1 MDRMSEEKETSKT
14 SERTYGSR
22 VVEEAR
28 EGFSGWQGECGD
40 GRYLCPEF
48 PVPKVLNGR
57 GMRPGKQSWHDPCP
71 SPPLPNVNSYLT
83 RDAIDKEQLSTG
95 TVFHPTL
102 NLIYQE

>member
-1 MDRMSEEKETSKT
+1 MKQNFAEMMSRLSASHTS
-14 SERTYGSR
+14 
-22 VVEEAR
+22 
-28 EGFSGWQGECGD
+28 WQGERAD

-57 GMRPGKQSWHDPCP
+57 GMRPGKQSWQGPYP
-71 SPPLPNVNSYLT
+71 RPPLPNVNSYLT

-95 TVFHPTL
+95 TVFRPTQ